1 MTNVINIYDRDV
13 KTMEREMEKER
24 SGNGGGKRERERE
37 REGEGERERESCL
50 LYTSPSPR
58 DISLSRM
65 PSSA

>member
-37 REGEGERERESCL
+37 REGEGEGEGER
-50 LYTSPSPR
+50 LYCK
-58 DISLSRM
+58 SLTLVTVLKLGVK
-65 PSSA
+65 AI